1 MKKMFFLSLFLLP
14 LFVFTSNLNA
24 QANDNPFF
32 KEWKTPFN
40 TPPFNDIKTEH
51 YLPAFEEGIKQQK
64 AEIDI
69 IANNIAEPTFE
80 NTIEEMELSGMLLTK
95 VNLVFNNLNSTDSN
109 DKMGE
114 IAEVSAKMLAR
125 QNDDIYL
132 NNQLFKRVKF
142 IYDKKD
148 DLKLSIEQNT
158 VLENYYL
165 DFVEGGANLNPKEK
179 ERLRQINEEL
189 SQLTVKFGEN
199 VRKENSNFELL
210 IDNVEELVGF
220 NDALIQS
227 AREKAEARGLTGKWI
242 FTIDKPTLIPCLRY
256 SANREIR
263 EKLYKA
269 YLNRGNNNNEFD
281 NKKNLARVISLR
293 VEKAHLLGYKTY
305 ADYKLLRRMAKK
317 PENVYK
323 FLNDIMTPALQKG
336 KTEVEA
342 MQRLINE
349 EGGNFKLEP
358 WDWWYYSEK
367 IYKNKFDLDEEIF
380 RPYFK
385 IENVLEGAFSL
396 ANKLYGITF
405 TERDDIQVYHPEVK
419 VYEVKEADGKH
430 IGIFYTDYFPRESK
444 GSGAWSTDFTIQSN
458 VKDNFIYPV
467 VSNVGNFT
475 KPIGGKP
482 SLLSFSDVSTLFHE
496 FGHALHSLFQKVDY
510 PYSSNVTR
518 DFVEL
523 PSQIMQNWA
532 FEPEVLKLYAKHYQT
547 GETIPQELFDKIE
560 ASKSFTPSFGIIE
573 YLAASLLDMD
583 WHSITD
589 TLERNVILFE
599 KESIN
604 KMKLIPEI
612 LPKYLSTN
620 FLHIAYWDY
629 ESGYYSYQ
637 WAAVLDADAFE
648 AFKEKGLF
656 DKATAVSFR
665 KNILEKGAS
674 EDPMALYV
682 KFRGR
687 EPDVKPMLKREGLE

>member
-1 MKKMFFLSLFLLP
+1 MKIRVLFIAVLLY
-14 LFVFTSNLNA
+14 LFIPVLQSNA
-24 QANDNPFF
+24 QIDDNPFF
-32 KEWKTPFN
+32 KEWDTPFN

-64 AEIDI
+64 AEIETI
-69 IANNIAEPTFE
+69 TNNNAEPTFE
-80 NTIEEMELSGMLLTK
+80 NTIEAIELSGKLLTK
-95 VNLVFNNLNSTDSN
+95 VYLVFNNLQSTDTN
-109 DKMGE
+109 EEMDK
-114 IAEVSAKMLAR
+114 IAQESVTMITKH
-125 QNDDIYL
+125 NNDIYL
-132 NNQLFKRVKF
+132 NEKLFDRVKY
-142 IYDKKD
+142 IYQERDK
-148 DLKLSIEQNT
+148 LNLSIEQKT

-165 DFVEGGANLNPKEK
+165 DFIDGGTNLSPKEK
-179 ERLRQINEEL
+179 ERFRQINEEIA
-189 SQLTVKFGEN
+189 QLTVTFGEN
-199 VRKENSNFELL
+199 VRKENSNFQL
-210 IDNVEELVGF
+210 IVDKKEDLVGL
-220 NDALIQS
+220 NDALVQS
-227 AREKAEARGLTGKWI
+227 AREKAEAKGLTGKWI

-269 YLNRGNNNNEFD
+269 YMNRGNNNNEFD
-281 NKKNLARVISLR
+281 NKKNLARIISLR

-323 FLNDIMTPALQKG
+323 FLNNIMTPALQKG
-336 KTEVEA
+336 KTEVEE
-342 MQRLINE
+342 MQKVINE

-367 IYKNKFDLDEEIF
+367 IYKNKFDFDEEIF

-385 IENVLEGAFSL
+385 MENVLDGAFAL

-405 TERDDIQVYHPEVK
+405 TERNDLQVYHPEVK
-419 VYEVKEADGKH
+419 VYEVKEADGTH

-444 GSGAWSTDFTIQSN
+444 GSGAWCSAFKVQSN
-458 VKDNFIYPV
+458 IKNDFVFPIV
-467 VSNVGNFT
+467 INVGNFT
-475 KPIGGKP
+475 KSIGDKP
-482 SLLSFSDVSTLFHE
+482 SLLSISDVSTLFHE
-496 FGHALHSLFQKVDY
+496 FGHALRSLLQKVDY
-510 PYSSNVTR
+510 PYSSSITR

-547 GETIPQELFDKIE
+547 GETIPQELLDKIE
-560 ASKSFTPSFGIIE
+560 ASKSFISSFTTIE
-573 YLAASLLDMD
+573 YLAACFLDMD
-583 WHSITD
+583 WHSIAD
-589 TLERNVILFE
+589 TLERNVTLFE
-599 KESIN
+599 KESIK

-629 ESGYYSYQ
+629 EAGYYSYH

-656 DKATAVSFR
+656 DRATAESFR

-674 EDPMALYV
+674 EDPMALYI